1 MGISERSLL
10 TISARSDSNPK
21 WSPDGSKIVFTA
33 NSFLNESEVNGSDIA
48 VIKLTHEFTVNTEKE
63 EVH

>member
-1 MGISERSLL
+1 MI
-10 TISARSDSNPK
+10 DSNPK
-21 WSPDGSKIVFTA
+21 WSPDGLKIVFTA